1 MNRRLQVG
9 TIIAVVAVL
18 GFFGT
23 SGLRAQDKPLTT
35 AQPKVEVLIT
45 TQLSEVGLSGTNV
58 AQRVTIGAG
67 TKMADH
73 THTGRTSLLIMTQG
87 ALTEFR
93 GTVKHE
99 YKAGDVIQVSE
110 GTTHHVE
117 NYGTVPAIYIE
128 INTTAKK

>member
-1 MNRRLQVG
+1 MNRVQAG
-9 TIIAVVAVL
+9 TIVAVFALL
-18 GFFGT
+18 GCFGST
-23 SGLRAQDKPLTT
+23 GLWAQDKPLTT
-35 AQPKVEVLIT
+35 AQPKVEVLVT

-93 GTVKHE
+93 GAVKHE

-117 NYGTVPAIYIE
+117 NYGTVPARYIE

>member
-1 MNRRLQVG
+1 MTRLHVG
-9 TIIAVVAVL
+9 TLAVFVVL
-18 GFFGT
+18 ACFGA
-23 SGLRAQDKPLTT
+23 SGLWAQDKPLTT
-35 AQPKVEVLIT
+35 AQPKVEVLVT

-73 THTGRTSLLIMTQG
+73 THTGRTSLLVMTQG

-93 GTVKHE
+93 GTAKHE
-99 YKAGDVIQVSE
+99 YKAGDVVQVSE